1 MATKARLVII
11 MQNEDPAAATHPRA
25 MRTLIPRAVAYALT
39 MLVVRPAREGY
50 VPRPGKRLVAA

>member
-1 MATKARLVII
+1 MII